1 VLINPA
7 RNQSIFRRRFP
18 IRLWYLSQHL
28 LRQNPPPRSQFGSRR
43 RFPRAVEREWADQ
56 QGPDVGARIG
66 GCPDGEGLPHPQTR
80 IGHIGSVVGDYY
92 AAEWV
97 TSAWRRENIAYIQ
110 SKLNASQLYIEA
122 LPAFT
127 RGLVSLPDHPTLLRE
142 LRLLERSPTR
152 MGKELVTHPRGC
164 HDDHANSCC
173 AVLHNLSSGV
183 GYDLETLRRAFSTD
197 DNPDP
202 EAQRRV
208 RDQQYRNEF
217 AMRIFQLSGGQYYP
231 R

>member
-1 VLINPA
+1 
-7 RNQSIFRRRFP
+7 
-18 IRLWYLSQHL
+18 
-28 LRQNPPPRSQFGSRR
+28 
-43 RFPRAVEREWADQ
+43 
-56 QGPDVGARIG
+56 
-66 GCPDGEGLPHPQTR
+66 
-80 IGHIGSVVGDYY
+80 VVGDYY

-217 AMRIFQLSGGQYYP
+217 AMRIFQLSGGTSYVALSFWLRSLVQQSAMAGYQRP
-231 R
+231 RWRHLRALPQRFGNPSPSSLLSEGMPRTSARPLSCL